1 MIILIRHV
9 NVHACIKKFQRIF
22 MNKFI
27 QRIIRFSLQHRY
39 LVFFMTAVLAVIGYI
54 SYKNTPVETFP
65 DVTNTQIVI
74 IAQWNGRSAEEVEKF
89 VTIPLEVVLNSVQKK
104 SNLRTTSAF
113 GLSYIR
119 IIFDDGVEDAFARQ
133 QVLSR
138 LGGADLPDGVKP
150 DVQPPYGPTGEI
162 YRYTLKSSTKN
173 IRELTTIQNWVL
185 DRAFKSV
192 PGVADVNSF
201 GGEEKTFEV
210 SVNPELLS
218 KYNLSALD
226 IYSAIAKSNIN
237 VGGDVIEKNGQS
249 YIVRGIGVLKNIDD
263 IKNIFID
270 KKNGVALLVGNI
282 ADVIESGKPRMGKV
296 SRDTDQSDV
305 IEGIVVMRKGENPSE
320 VLEKVRA
327 KVKDLN
333 ENVLPKDV
341 KIDTFYDRTNLMDY
355 AQETVLHN
363 LFEGIVLV
371 TLIVLIFMADWRT
384 TITVAVIIPLSLLFA
399 FMLLR
404 FNGMSAN
411 LLSLGAIDFGI
422 IIDGAVVMVEGL
434 FVALDYRAR
443 EVGMEKFNKLAKL
456 GLFKTT
462 GTEMGKS
469 IFFSKLI
476 ILTCL
481 IPIFAFQK
489 VEGKMFSPL
498 AYTLGFALL
507 GALLFT
513 LTLVPAL
520 SSILLRKNV
529 REKHNPVVKFFENG
543 VSKLLNIVYRSQK
556 TSVLIAFS
564 FMVICFFSSKFLGSE
579 FLPELNEGAL
589 WVEAELPMS
598 VSLNEADS
606 VSQKMIAGISSF
618 PEVKQVLSQI
628 GRTNDGTDPKGF
640 FNIQLQVDLKNK
652 KDWKRNITEDALID
666 EMDKKLNIIPGLVLN
681 YSQPIRDN
689 VEEAVAGV
697 NAALAVKIFGDD
709 FNTLDSL
716 SKQVLHNLKD
726 VKGVE
731 DLGILKNLGQ
741 PEFRIQL
748 DQQKM
753 ALYGINTA
761 DANAAIEMA
770 IGGKAATELYEGERK
785 FDIRVRYQ
793 KDYRNTQDAIEQIM
807 IPTDDGAKIPLKEI
821 ATMQTLT
828 GPAFIYRDN
837 NMRYIAVKFSVR
849 DRDLGSTIAEA
860 QQKVNAAIKLPRGY
874 IATWNG
880 EFENQQ
886 RANGTLARVVPICLL
901 LVFIIL
907 FITFGNVKDALLT
920 LANVPFALIGGILA
934 LLFTG
939 MNFSISAGI
948 GFIALFGVC
957 IQNGV
962 ILISVFRKNL
972 ENKMPLEEAIKTGVI
987 SRVRPVVMTALMA
1000 AIGLFPAAIATGI
1013 GSETQKPLARVV
1025 IGGLATS
1032 TLLTLLILP
1041 VMYAL
1046 VHKSIHNRNKKK
1058 LLAKTEPLKV

>member
-1 MIILIRHV
+1 
-9 NVHACIKKFQRIF
+9 
-22 MNKFI
+22 MN
-27 QRIIRFSLQHRY
+27 RIIKRIIHFSLRHRY
-39 LVFFMTAVLAVIGYI
+39 FVFFMTAILAVIGFI

-74 IAQWNGRSAEEVEKF
+74 IAQWPGRSAEEVEKF
-89 VTIPLEVVLNSVQKK
+89 VTIPLEVSLNSVQKK
-104 SNLRTTSAF
+104 ANLRTTSAF
-113 GLSYIR
+113 GLCYIR
-119 IIFDDGVEDAFARQ
+119 IIFDDDVDDAFARQ

-138 LGGADLPDGVKP
+138 LGNADLPDGVKP

-162 YRYTLKSSTKN
+162 YRYTLKSDTKS
-173 IRELTTIQNWVL
+173 IRELTTIQDWVL

-201 GGEEKTFEV
+201 GGEEKVFEV
-210 SVNPELLS
+210 SVNPEMLT
-218 KYNLSALD
+218 KYNLSSLD
-226 IYSAIAKSNIN
+226 IYNAIAKSNIN
-237 VGGDVIEKNGQS
+237 VGGDVIERNGQS
-249 YIVRGIGVLKNIDD
+249 YVVRGIGILKNIDD

-270 KKNGVALLVGNI
+270 KKNGVPLLVGNV
-282 ADVIESGKPRMGKV
+282 ADVVESGKPRLGKV
-296 SRDTDQSDV
+296 SRDMNQPDV
-305 IEGIVVMRKGENPSE
+305 IEGIIVMRKGENPSE
-320 VLEKVRA
+320 VLDRVRE

-371 TLIVLIFMADWRT
+371 TVIVLLFMADWRT
-384 TITVAVIIPLSLLFA
+384 TVTVAIIIPLSLLFA
-399 FMLLR
+399 FMLMRLK
-404 FNGMSAN
+404 GMSAN
-411 LLSLGAIDFGI
+411 LLSMGAIDFGI

-434 FVALDYRAR
+434 FVALDMRAR

-462 GTEMGKS
+462 GAEMGKA
-469 IFFSKLI
+469 IFFSKII

-481 IPIFAFQK
+481 VPIFAFQK

-529 REKHNPVVKFFENG
+529 REKHNVIVSFFENS
-543 VSKLLNIVYRSQK
+543 VSKLLNIVYNNQK
-556 TSVLIAFS
+556 KSLLIALTV
-564 FMVICFFSSKFLGSE
+564 MVVTFFSAKLLGTE

-606 VSQKMIAGISSF
+606 VSQKMIATLSSF

-640 FNIQLQVDLKNK
+640 FNVQIQVDLKPK
-652 KDWKRNITEDALID
+652 KEWKRGITEDELID
-666 EMDKKLNIIPGLVLN
+666 EMDKKLNVIPGLVLN

-697 NAALAVKIFGDD
+697 NAALAVKIFGPD
-709 FNTLDSL
+709 FQTLDSL
-716 SKQVLHNLKD
+716 SKQVLHNLEGI
-726 VKGVE
+726 KGIE

-753 ALYGINTA
+753 AMYGVNTA

-793 KDYRNTQDAIEQIM
+793 KDYRSTQDAIDQIM
-807 IPTDDGAKIPLKEI
+807 VPTDDGAKIPLKEI

-849 DRDLGSTIAEA
+849 ERDLGSTIAEA
-860 QQKVNAAIKLPRGY
+860 QQKVNAAVHLPQGY
-874 IATWNG
+874 KATWNG

-886 RANGTLARVVPICLL
+886 RANNTLARVVPICLL
-901 LVFIIL
+901 VIFLIL
-907 FITFGNVKDALLT
+907 FITFGNIKDALLT
-920 LANVPFALIGGILA
+920 ILNVPFALIGGILA
-934 LLFTG
+934 LHVTG

-972 ENKMPLEEAIKTGVI
+972 DGGMHLDEAIKKGVI

-1000 AIGLFPAAIATGI
+1000 AIGLLPAAIATGI

-1025 IGGLATS
+1025 IGGLVTS
-1032 TLLTLLILP
+1032 TILTLLILP
-1041 VMYAL
+1041 VMYAIEY
-1046 VHKSIHNRNKKK
+1046 KFMHNRRNRK
-1058 LLAKTEPLKV
+1058 LLKKTGLVSS